1 MGWRRRPQDDP
12 AGDLTNEPALGWRH
26 QPSPQDPPSISP
38 ASEVPGTDAS
48 ARRPEVD
55 RLHEEPALAWR
66 SDLAHP
72 DTSELYQR
80 WRRTH
85 PVRKW
90 SATAL
95 AAVVSGPFA
104 VLAALWQNSTVGFS
118 VLIVVVVLAP
128 VIEEV
133 VKGAGALWLAEMR
146 PWLVPTAIVLPV
158 VTLMSGLVFAA
169 LENVW
174 YLVILIEDPSD
185 ELIRWRWTFGP
196 LLHGTASF
204 IVGLGAARL
213 WRSGLRSGRPD
224 FGDALPFIVAAAVLH
239 GGYNLVAVILSVT
252 GVGPD
257 A

>member
-1 MGWRRRPQDDP
+1 V
-12 AGDLTNEPALGWRH
+12 TH
-26 QPSPQDPPSISP
+26 
-38 ASEVPGTDAS
+38 
-48 ARRPEVD
+48 PE
-55 RLHEEPALAWR
+55 
-66 SDLAHP
+66 
-72 DTSELYQR
+72 TSHLYER

-90 SATAL
+90 GATAL

-118 VLIVVVVLAP
+118 ILIMVVVLAP

-158 VTLMSGLVFAA
+158 VTLMSGLVFAS

-185 ELIRWRWTFGP
+185 ELIRWRWTLGP

-239 GGYNLVAVILSVT
+239 GGYNLVAVVLSVT